1 MVLRGARLAGGAKR
15 RVRAV
20 VSGAEE
26 RVREVGT
33 GAEGRLGTTGQY
45 LCSVSPSRNWLRA
58 CMESKL
64 GDISNWVQSLRLT
77 SLLNA
82 SAFLSSN
89 NTSSM
94 FSRYFMN
101 SSCCC
106 LMLAWVVLAALR

>member
-15 RVRAV
+15 RARETVT
-20 VSGAEE
+20 GAEE

-45 LCSVSPSRNWLRA
+45 LFLVSPSRNWLRA

-64 GDISNWVQSLRLT
+64 GDISNWAQSLRLM

-82 SAFLSSN
+82 SASSSSD
-89 NTSSM
+89 NTSNV
-94 FSRYFMN
+94 FLRYFIN

-106 LMLAWVVLAALR
+106 LMWAWVVLAALR